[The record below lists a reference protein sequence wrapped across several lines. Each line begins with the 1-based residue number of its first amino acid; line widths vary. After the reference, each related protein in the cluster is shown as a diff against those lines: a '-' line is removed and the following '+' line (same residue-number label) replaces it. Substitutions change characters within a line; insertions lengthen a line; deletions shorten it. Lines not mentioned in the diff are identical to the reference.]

1 MRDAAVGFQCPE
13 CVKEGSRTVREKRT
27 LFGGRAS
34 ASEGMVTKVIIGLCV
49 LGYVLQQS
57 DADVTLRYAMSGYGG
72 GVIDGVPRLIGV
84 ATGEYY
90 RMITSAFLHGDV
102 IHIAFNMY
110 ALYAFGP
117 TLERAL
123 GTGRFIAVYL
133 LSALGGSVL
142 SYLITP
148 TALSV
153 GASGAV
159 FGLFGAYFV
168 VARRVRADTS
178 QIVGL
183 VAINLLLGAIIP
195 RINNA
200 AHVGGLVVGAA
211 LTWALAHTARMT
223 RRDAVQAGAMALV
236 LVVLVALTLWK
247 TADVRDQHPELKL
260 QVQSLELRPTP
271 PPDLE
276 RIPSGV
282 SVPILMVGS
291 RVASR

>member
-1 MRDAAVGFQCPE
+1 MREAAVGFQCPE
-13 CVKEGSRTVREKRT
+13 CVKEGSRTVRDKRT

-34 ASEGMVTKVIIGLCV
+34 ASEGMVSKALIVLCV
-49 LGYVLQQS
+49 VAYLLQRADDDTTVRFAMAGWRIVQFS
-57 DADVTLRYAMSGYGG
+57 DG
-72 GVIDGVPRLIGV
+72 GVEIIGV

-123 GTGRFIAVYL
+123 GTGRFVAVYV
-133 LSALGGSVL
+133 LSAVGGSVL
-142 SYLITP
+142 TYLVTP

-153 GASGAV
+153 GASGAI

-183 VAINLLLGAIIP
+183 IAINLLLGAVIP
-195 RINNA
+195 QINNA

-211 LTWALAHTARMT
+211 LTWALAQTARMP
-223 RRDAVQAGAMALV
+223 RRDVVQGAAMVAVLAL
-236 LVVLVALTLWK
+236 LVAATYVK
-247 TADVRDQHPELKL
+247 TQDLREQVPQLRVESRSL
-260 QVQSLELRPTP
+260 QPR
-271 PPDLE
+271 
-276 RIPSGV
+276 
-282 SVPILMVGS
+282 
-291 RVASR
+291 